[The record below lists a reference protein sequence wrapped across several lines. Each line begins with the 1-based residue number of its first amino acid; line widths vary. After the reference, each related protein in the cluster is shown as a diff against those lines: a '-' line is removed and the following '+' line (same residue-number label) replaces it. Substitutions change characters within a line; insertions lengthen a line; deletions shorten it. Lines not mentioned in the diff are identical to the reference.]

1 MKLQIIKDIPRV
13 PALLIKSLAFLGAYI
28 MLARLFPHQTA
39 ETTRIVFENL
49 LSMAPIILF
58 AIGMTGYLRA
68 SGADHLLA
76 SAFVGRIWR
85 MLVLAA
91 FSGAITPLCGIEVL
105 PIVSGLLAAGVPLAP
120 VMAFWL
126 SSPVTDPAM
135 LTITAG
141 TIGLPFAIA
150 KTLSAFLIGFCG
162 GLVTLFLQKLG
173 AFSLPLKQNT
183 GPTSEVICSNECSDH
198 SPSNS
203 TKWRFWRDQSRR
215 TLFISEAKSVGVLML
230 TWLTVAFVLESLVTK
245 YLRAESIVRFVGIE
259 SDLAI
264 PTAVAVGIPLYIDG
278 YAALPL
284 VRGLMDLGMSSGAA
298 MAFLIAGGITSIYA
312 SIAVFSLVR
321 FPVFLLYIGLAAAG
335 SSLAGY
341 VYQAFTGV

>member
-1 MKLQIIKDIPRV
+1 MNLQIAKDISRV
-13 PALLIKSLAFLGAYI
+13 PIILIKFLALLGMYI

-39 ETTRIVFENL
+39 ETTRSVIENL
-49 LSMAPIILF
+49 LSMTPIILF
-58 AIGMTGYLRA
+58 AIGLTGYLKA

-76 SAFVGRIWR
+76 SAFVGRIGR
-85 MLVLAA
+85 MLILAA
-91 FSGAITPLCGIEVL
+91 FFGAVTPLCGIEVL

-141 TIGLPFAIA
+141 TIGLPFAIG
-150 KTLSAFLIGFCG
+150 KTISAFLIGISG
-162 GLVTLFLQKLG
+162 GVVTLIFQRLG
-173 AFSLPLKQNT
+173 AFSSPLKPSAN
-183 GPTSEVICSNECSDH
+183 PKSKVISRNKCSDH
-198 SPSNS
+198 ISSNS
-203 TKWRFWRDQSRR
+203 TMWRFWRDQNRR
-215 TLFISEAKSVGVLML
+215 KLFVREAKSVGVLML

-245 YLRAESIVRFVGIE
+245 YLPAESIIRFVGIE
-259 SDLAI
+259 NDFAI
-264 PTAVAVGIPLYIDG
+264 LTAVAVGIPLYIDG

-298 MAFLIAGGITSIYA
+298 MAFLIAGGVTSIYA

-321 FPVFLLYIGLAAAG
+321 LPVFLLYLGLAVAG

-341 VYQAFTGV
+341 IYQAFM